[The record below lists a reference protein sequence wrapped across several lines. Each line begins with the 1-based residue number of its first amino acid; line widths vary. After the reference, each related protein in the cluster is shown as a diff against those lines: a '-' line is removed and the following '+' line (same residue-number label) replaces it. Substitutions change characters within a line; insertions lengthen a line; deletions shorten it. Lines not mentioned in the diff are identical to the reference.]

1 MLGRSPMQDNQVRLE
16 CLKLAIERQG
26 AHDGRPVLDIATEYY
41 QWIISPL
48 ADKSRDPAVGRKPS
62 GRSGL

>member
-26 AHDGRPVLDIATEYY
+26 AHDGRPVLEIATEYY
-41 QWIISPL
+41 EWI
-48 ADKSRDPAVGRKPS
+48 ADKSKDPAAGRKPS

>member
-26 AHDGRPVLDIATEYY
+26 AHDGRPVLEIATEYY
-41 QWIISPL
+41 EWI
-48 ADKSRDPAVGRKPS
+48 ADKLKDPAVGRKPS

>member
-26 AHDGRPVLDIATEYY
+26 AKDDRPVLEIATEYY
-41 QWIISPL
+41 QWISNPH
-48 ADKSRDPAVGRKPS
+48 ADKSKDPAAGRKPS